1 MMKKS
6 QQKKIFYEAM
16 WFSEDDSNEPV
27 VRGSN
32 VDEIIEKLLKMTK
45 GREGWI
51 EVYQISYTD
60 RGYKIQL
67 QKKIDVLNELT
78 I

>member
-6 QQKKIFYEAM
+6 QQKAIFYEAM
-16 WFSEDDSNEPV
+16 WFSEDDSEEPV

-32 VDEIIEKLLKMTK
+32 VDVIIEKLLDITK
-45 GREGWI
+45 DSGWI
-51 EVYQISYTD
+51 EVYQISYND

-67 QKKIDVLNELT
+67 QKKFYVLNEFE